1 MNFQRAGRRRGAWIV
16 RLGGRE
22 KAFGSNSRGLPEL
35 DSLYVPKVPNPSHWE
50 DYTTTLVP
58 GAVDK
63 LVGEL
68 GKSDD

>member
-1 MNFQRAGRRRGAWIV
+1 MTFQQAGWRRGAWIV

-22 KAFGSNSRGLPEL
+22 RAFVSSGRGFPEL
-35 DSLYVPKVPNPSHWE
+35 DSLYVPMVPNPSHWE
-50 DYTTTLVP
+50 DYTTTLVL
-58 GAVDK
+58 GAIDK